1 MYRVYTG
8 AKTPAQGHRRLVGR
22 WRQAAAVAHRW
33 CYGGVTQ
40 GRLDHDGRFRNPRTP
55 SPNWR
60 MVVRKQAGQDPLRP
74 LLMLARTPQALVH
87 SLGHLLATMKMTMCN
102 MEKDSPHT

>member
-1 MYRVYTG
+1 
-8 AKTPAQGHRRLVGR
+8 
-22 WRQAAAVAHRW
+22 
-33 CYGGVTQ
+33 
-40 GRLDHDGRFRNPRTP
+40 
-55 SPNWR
+55 

-102 MEKDSPHT
+102 VEMDALHTHI